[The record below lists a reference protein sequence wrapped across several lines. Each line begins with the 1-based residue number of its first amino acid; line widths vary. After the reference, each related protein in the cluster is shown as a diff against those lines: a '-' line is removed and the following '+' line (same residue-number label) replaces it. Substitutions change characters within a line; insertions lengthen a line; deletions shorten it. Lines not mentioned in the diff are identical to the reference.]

1 MERPLAKGWRGERG
15 KGDENCRVWTSLTSR
30 LSISCWSLDSG
41 WKQGCG
47 LVPQHTGC
55 KQRSCSGKEE
65 EEEEEGSNTAEE
77 EEWWARSREEFKEK
91 KEREV

>member
-1 MERPLAKGWRGERG
+1 MRRGGES
-15 KGDENCRVWTSLTSR
+15 DQRVECDKSLVDQ
-30 LSISCWSLDSG
+30 LVVVDSG

-65 EEEEEGSNTAEE
+65 EEEEGSNTAEE
-77 EEWWARSREEFKEK
+77 EEEWWARRGKEKFKEK
-91 KEREV
+91 KERGRR

>member
-1 MERPLAKGWRGERG
+1 MHLPLT
-15 KGDENCRVWTSLTSR
+15 NR

-41 WKQGCG
+41 WKQGSG

-65 EEEEEGSNTAEE
+65 EEEGSNTAKE
-77 EEWWARSREEFKEK
+77 EEWWARRKEEFKQ

>member
-1 MERPLAKGWRGERG
+1 M
-15 KGDENCRVWTSLTSR
+15 TSR
-30 LSISCWSLDSG
+30 LSISCWSLPDSG

-65 EEEEEGSNTAEE
+65 EEEERSNTAEE
-77 EEWWARSREEFKEK
+77 EEKLWARRGREELK
-91 KEREV
+91 KKARGRG

>member
-1 MERPLAKGWRGERG
+1 MRRGGES
-15 KGDENCRVWTSLTSR
+15 DQRVESDKSLVDQ
-30 LSISCWSLDSG
+30 LVVVDSG

-65 EEEEEGSNTAEE
+65 EEEEGSNTAEE
-77 EEWWARSREEFKEK
+77 EEWWARRREEFKKKK

>member
-1 MERPLAKGWRGERG
+1 MRGE
-15 KGDENCRVWTSLTSR
+15 GDKDRRFWTSLTSR

-65 EEEEEGSNTAEE
+65 EEEEGSNTAKE
-77 EEWWARSREEFKEK
+77 EEWWARRKEELKQ